1 MDGLNTMTIQ
11 SILLELIFTFKK
23 AEYKTTA
30 ESNRLV
36 TLGGVVILSHYHIR
50 GE

>member
-11 SILLELIFTFKK
+11 SILLEHISIFKEALRK
-23 AEYKTTA
+23 YTA

-36 TLGGVVILSHYHIR
+36 ALGGILIL
-50 GE
+50 